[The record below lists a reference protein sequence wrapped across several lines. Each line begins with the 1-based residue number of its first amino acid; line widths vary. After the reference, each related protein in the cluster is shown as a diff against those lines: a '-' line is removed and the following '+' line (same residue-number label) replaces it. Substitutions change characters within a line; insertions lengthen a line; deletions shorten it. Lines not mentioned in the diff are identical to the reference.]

1 MIIKNTGTYLEF
13 FFFYSMR
20 DSWRSRTMWIQLL
33 FRKRSPS
40 IHYDWSGGT
49 LLDVVDPEL

>member
-33 FRKRSPS
+33 FRKRSSS